1 MVEVVDPLI
10 IIVIGAI
17 IFIIYHL
24 LTKNKKKLKKIQNEW
39 ETGEFLALNEDIKSI
54 SSYWENKKSNTG
66 NYNGIDQL
74 TSDDLAMDEVY
85 KKLNYTQSSVGSEY
99 LFNQIR
105 DIRPELEHV
114 YDKEELYTLL
124 AANKGLRE
132 EVLLILSS
140 LGKKDYT
147 NTSSFFYELND
158 RKIKNTYVYVLLAL
172 WPIMSITLMFFSIKY
187 GIFSFIG
194 AFTTNT
200 LIYYRTKNTM
210 ENRLFSITYV
220 AAVVNAGRRLG
231 SVNNREFE
239 AYANEIKENVK
250 PIKRIS
256 FWGNLVSP
264 GEGSA
269 FDLFFEYIRML
280 FMLDFIAYNKIVR
293 TIADYQDEYR
303 EVWERIGELDSAIAV
318 AFYRKSLDTYCKPTF
333 VEEEELSFE
342 NLAHPLI
349 KNPVTNNSTLYKS
362 TLVTGSNASGKS
374 TYIKAIAINAIL
386 AQTINTVL
394 AENWTMKPSY
404 VVTSMAIQDNV
415 LDGDSYF
422 IAEIK
427 SLQRITRMIEAG
439 KSCISFIDE
448 ILKGTNTIE
457 RISAS
462 GAMMEWLSS
471 SKGMNI
477 IASHDIEL
485 TEMARYT
492 YTNYHFR
499 ESIEDGEVL
508 FDFKIHSGPSKTRN
522 AIKLLEL
529 LGYPESITKK
539 ANGLA
544 KHFTESREWGEIGG
558 RKKKMEGMKWNL

>member
-1 MVEVVDPLI
+1 MADPLI
-10 IIVIGAI
+10 IIAI
-17 IFIIYHL
+17 AAIVFIAYHF
-24 LTKNKKKLKKIQNEW
+24 LTINKKKLKKFRKEW
-39 ETGEFLALNEDIKSI
+39 ETGEFLSLREDDKSI
-54 SSYWENKKSNTG
+54 SSYWENKKNNKESYDG
-66 NYNGIDQL
+66 VDQL
-74 TSDDLAMDEVY
+74 TSDDLAMDEVF
-85 KKLNYTQSSVGSEY
+85 KKLNYTQSTVGSEY
-99 LFNQIR
+99 LFNQLR
-105 DIRPELEHV
+105 DIKPGLKDV
-114 YDKEELYTLL
+114 QDQEEIYTLL
-124 AANKGLRE
+124 ERNKDLRE
-132 EVLLILSS
+132 ELLLILSS

-147 NTSSFFYELND
+147 NSSSFFYELND
-158 RKIKNTYVYVLLAL
+158 RKIKNTYVYILLAL
-172 WPIMSITLMFFSIKY
+172 WPIMSIPLMFFSIKY

-210 ENRLFSITYV
+210 ENKLFSITYV
-220 AAVVNAGRRLG
+220 AAIVNAGQRLAL
-231 SVNNREFE
+231 VKNPEFE
-239 AYANEIKENVK
+239 ARANEIKENIK

-256 FWGNLVSP
+256 FWGNLVSS

-293 TIADYQDEYR
+293 TIGNYQEEYR
-303 EVWERIGELDSAIAV
+303 KVWERIGEIDSAIAV
-318 AFYRKSLDTYCKPTF
+318 AFYRKSLDTYCTPTF
-333 VEEEELSFE
+333 VEEEKLSFE

-349 KNPVTNNSTLYKS
+349 KDPVTNNSTLDKC

-394 AENWTMKPSY
+394 AESWTMKRSY
-404 VVTSMAIQDNV
+404 IVTSMAIQDNV

-427 SLQRITRMIEAG
+427 SLKRIIRLSEAG
-439 KSCISFIDE
+439 KPVISFIDE

-462 GAMMEWLSS
+462 AAMMEWLSS
-471 SKGMNI
+471 NKGMNI

-485 TEMARYT
+485 TEMARHT

-499 ESIEDGEVL
+499 ESIENGEVL
-508 FDFKIHSGPSKTRN
+508 FDYKIHRGPSKTRN
-522 AIKLLEL
+522 AIKLLEI
-529 LGYPESITKK
+529 LGYPESVTTK
-539 ANGLA
+539 ANVLA
-544 KHFTESREWGEIGG
+544 KHFTEWREWGDIGMARG
-558 RKKKMEGMKWNL
+558 VN